1 MPGKGKGRAGKQPR
15 GQSNLE
21 RINAARAKLLTQRA
35 AGGAAES
42 AAAGGAA
49 GSAHMD
55 TTPAPLRPSRED
67 IPPGVAPA
75 AGGAPPAGAAAGKRR
90 AVPYA
95 AYGGSESQKPFG
107 TMKDTT
113 EDVGTLLLD
122 KAKIMAAL
130 KESIGKIDGSIEKDV
145 LMAVKTLIHAIIL
158 GTTISNTNWGKISK
172 GIVEASATM
181 GPGIKTLAT
190 TVMENMGSGTLD
202 GLVEFQKF
210 LLSGS
215 WSSGIF
221 IGLLASAIATNQEIL
236 KVILDSYT
244 GAIGETKESVQ
255 KSIDTIV
262 KRLQPGYLKAKI
274 WGIMKGANNLL
285 GGSMLQP
292 LVDGLNK
299 KIVADKKINRD
310 VLETNIE
317 TIKSQVKDIF
327 TKDARDRKTEKMAEA
342 VGLGGGAPKP
352 PLDRSKSVGGRRTR
366 RRRRGKKSRKH
377 TKKQAKR
384 KRKNSRSKKRR
395 QRRSKLGKRRTK
407 RR

>member
-1 MPGKGKGRAGKQPR
+1 MSAKGRAGKAPR
-15 GQSNLE
+15 GQTNLE
-21 RINAARAKLLTQRA
+21 RIEAARALVRDQRT
-35 AGGAAES
+35 AGGA
-42 AAAGGAA
+42 GGAGA
-49 GSAHMD
+49 AAHMD

-75 AGGAPPAGAAAGKRR
+75 AGGAPPAPPAGAAAEKRR

-130 KESIGKIDGSIEKDV
+130 KASIKKIDVNIEQDV

-158 GTTISNTNWGKISK
+158 GTTVSNTNWGTISEA
-172 GIVEASATM
+172 IVKASKTM
-181 GPGIKTLAT
+181 GPVIQSLAA

-236 KVILDSYT
+236 TVILDSYT
-244 GAIGETKESVQ
+244 GAIGETKESFQ

-262 KRLQPGYLKAKI
+262 KRLQPGFVQRKT
-274 WGIMKGANNLL
+274 WGIMKGATNLL

-310 VLETNIE
+310 ILETNIK
-317 TIKSQVKDIF
+317 TIERQVKEIF
-327 TKDARDRKTEKMAEA
+327 TKDAATRAAAAAAARAGFGD
-342 VGLGGGAPKP
+342 PKP
-352 PLDRSKSVGGRRTR
+352 TVKRTQSGPGKMGGRRTR
-366 RRRRGKKSRKH
+366 HRRRGKKSRKH